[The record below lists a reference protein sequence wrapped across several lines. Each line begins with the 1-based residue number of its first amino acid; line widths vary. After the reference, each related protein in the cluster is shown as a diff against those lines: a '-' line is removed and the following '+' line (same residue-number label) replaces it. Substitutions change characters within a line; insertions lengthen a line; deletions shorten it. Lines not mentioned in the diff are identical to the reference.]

1 MCDASL
7 AEVQCGLFLDTLS
20 DVNRGAQ
27 TRHAR
32 VGRVGLY
39 GSATLT
45 AESVVRGRIRYLGGS
60 RELTFSEG
68 PTRGGL
74 QLLCIPFL
82 GLGFNEY

>member
-1 MCDASL
+1 MCACVCVCVCVCVCDAPLASL

-27 TRHAR
+27 TRHTR

-45 AESVVRGRIRYLGGS
+45 AESVVRGENQVS
-60 RELTFSEG
+60 R
-68 PTRGGL
+68 
-74 QLLCIPFL
+74 
-82 GLGFNEY
+82 